1 MSLAR
6 EFENLFGVK
15 PDLITEAPGR
25 VNLIGEHVDYN
36 QGLVLPFAID
46 STTKCAIRERNDEKI
61 LISSK
66 QLGEP
71 VFEIE
76 LSKLSP
82 KSGPEWTRYFLGV
95 IWSLGISRGVEILID
110 SDVPQGAG
118 LSSSAAL
125 ECSIALA
132 LNELFGLEISRV
144 ELAQLTQRAENEY
157 VGVPCGIMDQTI
169 SLLGKSGNA
178 LLIDC
183 RDLSTQ
189 QIPLNLESHGLQ
201 LLVVDTRAHH
211 ALVDG
216 GYAKRRLQ
224 CEEVAKFFNLK
235 SLRDLSIEQLKS
247 QENELEPILYR
258 RARHVVTEIG
268 RVQSAIKLLQVEDFT
283 SLGETLNQSH
293 ESLRDDYEVS
303 CPELDCAVR
312 VARATGALGARM
324 VGGGFGGSAI
334 ALVKSGEAGSIA
346 NAIERSFSESSFK
359 SPRFFSAIPSDGAR
373 LIDRSN

>member
-1 MSLAR
+1 
-6 EFENLFGVK
+6 
-15 PDLITEAPGR
+15 
-25 VNLIGEHVDYN
+25 
-36 QGLVLPFAID
+36 
-46 STTKCAIRERNDEKI
+46 
-61 LISSK
+61 
-66 QLGEP
+66 
-71 VFEIE
+71 
-76 LSKLSP
+76 
-82 KSGPEWTRYFLGV
+82 
-95 IWSLGISRGVEILID
+95 VEILID

-132 LNELFGLEISRV
+132 LNELFGLEISQV
-144 ELAQLTQRAENEY
+144 ELAQLTQRAENDY

-268 RVQSAIKLLQVEDFT
+268 RVQSAIKLLQAEDFT
-283 SLGETLNQSH
+283 SFGEILNQSH

>member
-132 LNELFGLEISRV
+132 LNELFGLEISQV
-144 ELAQLTQRAENEY
+144 ELAQLTQRAENDY